1 MLSLCAKRHQSGAD
15 TDHVKVKSRE
25 VKSRENYHQ
34 NRENR
39 KNRNF
44 HFFT

>member
-25 VKSRENYHQ
+25 NYHQ